1 MKRMDRILAYVKEES
16 AHVSK
21 AALAER
27 GGLDAQEIAD
37 ALGILRNNVSKEL
50 NELVRQEQVV
60 KFGGRPVRYV
70 DRAALERLYEV
81 ALPPGPL
88 VYENFAACEAAL
100 KPEQK
105 DAEPFDPLIGAHRSL
120 KRQVE
125 QAKAAILYPPDGLH
139 TLIVGQTG
147 VGKTLF
153 AHLMF
158 AYGKAM
164 GRFAEDA
171 PFVTF
176 NCADYYNNPQLLLS
190 HVFGHVK
197 GAFTGADQAK
207 AGLVEEADGGVLFL
221 DEIHRLPPEGQEMIF
236 YFMDTGTYNR
246 LGETTRARRAKVLI
260 IGATTEDPKS
270 ALTKTFVRRIPNII
284 QIPSLESRSLGEK
297 LDIIRMLFTD
307 EAQRVKKP
315 IRISVEAVK
324 SLIGSIGTGNV
335 GQLKSNIKLLCAQAF
350 LNGIDNPDFIE
361 VDFRMLP
368 QTIKNGL
375 LTLSANRQALTELT
389 KYLAEPMVVDPPGR
403 RRVRTGDSAQ
413 DQQAFNLYR
422 VVEDKVELLKGEGIS
437 DDLIKQI
444 VATDV
449 NVYIRQ
455 LYDKRDSVALS
466 TRDRLLKIVD
476 EPLVDFSEQISL
488 FVQKRLNRSYRDR
501 FLYAFSLHLSAFLKR
516 LKDKETIPYSEI
528 AGAIEQDSIYY
539 QVALEI
545 QQRIEKHYRVQ
556 VPPTE
561 VEYIALLLESSEDDD
576 LEEKVIILVAMHGAQ
591 TASSMVE
598 VAQKLFNTQDTNL
611 IPIDMP
617 LDKDPQDIAR
627 NVVMMLRGMNCHQGV
642 LILADMGS
650 LVNLGAAI
658 HEQLHIPVRTL
669 DMVSTPLI
677 LEAMRKADIAGMDL
691 ESIYESLSSFRGYE
705 SIDMEPEPAE
715 SHAAD
720 GRPEAVVT
728 ICSTGKGTALKLKS
742 LVEAV
747 LKDAGKNIAVLPV
760 GLVGLEDHLKD
771 IGNEYAIRAAVGMK
785 QPALPIPFIPIEEFV
800 GGAGEERLVGLL
812 RGKAGA
818 LHLKPAAGESEP
830 SVVVRR
836 LCEESLKK
844 FLTYLN
850 PAKIM
855 DSLMTFDRVL
865 EEALGKQ
872 FSKPVRIRI
881 IVHCGCALER
891 AVTRTPLQ
899 YEDNPSNIDTQK
911 LAAIQKAVQV
921 FNDTLKLQLDA
932 DELCFMANMI

>member
-1 MKRMDRILAYVKEES
+1 MKRMERIFAYVEAES
-16 AHVSK
+16 AKFTKETLH
-21 AALAER
+21 ER

-50 NELVRQEQVV
+50 NALFREDRIV
-60 KFGGRPVRYV
+60 KFGGRPVRYFE
-70 DRAALERLYEV
+70 RAVLEKLLG
-81 ALPPGPL
+81 APLPAGPL
-88 VYENFAACEAAL
+88 AYESVAACEKELTAQQQ
-100 KPEQK
+100 PEN
-105 DAEPFDPLIGAHRSL
+105 PFDALIGAHRSL

-164 GRFAEDA
+164 ERFAPDA

-190 HVFGHVK
+190 HVFGHIK

-207 AGLVEEADGGVLFL
+207 AGLVEQADGGVLFL

-236 YFMDTGTYNR
+236 YFMDTGTFSR
-246 LGETTRARRAKVLI
+246 LGETTRDRHAKVLI
-260 IGATTEDPKS
+260 IGATTEDPNS

-284 QIPSLESRSLGEK
+284 TIPSLASRTLGEK
-297 LDIIRMLFTD
+297 LDIVKLLFTD

-324 SLIGSIGTGNV
+324 SLLGSIGAGNV
-335 GQLKSNIKLLCAQAF
+335 GQIKSNIKLLCAQAF
-350 LNGIDNPDFIE
+350 LNGIDNPDYIE
-361 VDFRMLP
+361 VDFKMLP

-375 LTLSANRQALTELT
+375 LTLSANRQALAELT
-389 KYLAEPMVVDPPGR
+389 QYLAEPLVVEPPGR
-403 RRVRTGDSAQ
+403 RRARAEEEESDKKS
-413 DQQAFNLYR
+413 FNLYR

-449 NVYIRQ
+449 NVYIKS
-455 LYDKRDSVALS
+455 LYDKRASINLS
-466 TRDRLLKIVD
+466 TRERLLKIVD
-476 EPLVDFSEQISL
+476 EPLVDFSEQIALYVS
-488 FVQKRLNRSYRDR
+488 KRLNRSYRDR

-516 LKDKETIPYSEI
+516 LKDKEPVPYSEI
-528 AGAIEQDSIYY
+528 AGAIERDSLHY

-545 QQRIEKHYRVQ
+545 KARIEKHYRVT

-561 VEYIALLLESSEDDD
+561 VEYIALLLESAEDED
-576 LEEKVIILVAMHGAQ
+576 LEEKITILVAMHGAS

-617 LDKDPQDIAR
+617 LEKNPQELAR
-627 NVVMMLRGMNCHQGV
+627 KVITMLRGMNCRTGV

-650 LVNLGAAI
+650 LVSLGAQI
-658 HEQLHIPVRTL
+658 SETLGIPVRTI

-677 LEAMRKADIAGMDL
+677 LEAMRKADIVGMDL
-691 ESIYESLSSFRGYE
+691 DSIYESLRSFRGYE
-705 SIDMEPEPAE
+705 AVNFAE
-715 SHAAD
+715 HRAAD
-720 GRPEAVVT
+720 GRQEAIVT
-728 ICSTGKGTALKLKS
+728 ICSTGKGAALKLKS
-742 LVEAV
+742 LVEEV
-747 LKDAGKNIAVLPV
+747 VKSSGKALAVLPV
-760 GLVGLEDHLKD
+760 GLTHLEEHLRELQ
-771 IGNEYAIRAAVGMK
+771 GEYAICAAIGMK
-785 QPALPIPFIPIEEFV
+785 KPALPIPFIPLEEFID
-800 GGAGEERLVGLL
+800 GAGERRLVKLL
-812 RGKAGA
+812 QM
-818 LHLKPAAGESEP
+818 SEAQERVGMEENVQK
-830 SVVVRR
+830 SAVVRR
-836 LCEESLKK
+836 LCEESLEK

-855 DSLMTFDRVL
+855 DSLMAFDRIL
-865 EEALGKQ
+865 EAELGKK
-872 FSKPVRIRI
+872 FSNPIRIRI

-891 AVTRTPLQ
+891 IVTHSQLQ
-899 YEDNPSNIDTQK
+899 FHENKQEIDTQK
-911 LAAIQKAVQV
+911 LSAIQKAVKV
-921 FNDTLKLQLDA
+921 FETALKLRFDA
-932 DELCFMANMI
+932 DELYFMAKMI

>member
-1 MKRMDRILAYVKEES
+1 MKRRERILAYIQEQS
-16 AHVSK
+16 ASYTR
-21 AALAER
+21 EQMQ
-27 GGLDAQEIAD
+27 GSIGMDAQEIAQ
-37 ALGILRNNVSKEL
+37 ALDILRNNVSKEL
-50 NELVRQEQVV
+50 NELQREGCIV
-60 KFGGRPVRYV
+60 KFGGRPVRYF
-70 DRAALERLYEV
+70 DKAKLEELLDISLGE
-81 ALPPGPL
+81 GPCQF
-88 VYENFAACEAAL
+88 ENVEACQPKQETVEAAN
-100 KPEQK
+100 
-105 DAEPFDPLIGAHRSL
+105 PFDKLVGAHRSL
-120 KRQVE
+120 QKQVE

-158 AYGKAM
+158 EYGKVM
-164 GRFAEDA
+164 HRFAPDA

-176 NCADYYNNPQLLLS
+176 NCADYYNNPQLLIS
-190 HVFGHVK
+190 HIFGHIK
-197 GAFTGADQAK
+197 GAFTGADTAK

-246 LGETTRARRAKVLI
+246 LGETTRSRHAKVLI
-260 IGATTEDPKS
+260 IGATTEDPDS
-270 ALTKTFVRRIPNII
+270 VLTRTFVRRIPNII
-284 QIPSLESRSLGEK
+284 AIPTLESRSLGEK
-297 LDIIRMLFTD
+297 MDIIRMLFTD

-350 LNGIDNPDFIE
+350 LNGIDNPDYIE

-368 QTIKNGL
+368 QSVKNGL

-389 KYLAEPMVVDPPGR
+389 KYLAEPMVVEPPGR
-403 RRVRTGDSAQ
+403 RRTQTGDSAQ

-488 FVQKRLNRSYRDR
+488 YVQKRLNRSYRDR

-516 LKDKETIPYSEI
+516 IKDKEVIPYSEI
-528 AGAIEQDSIYY
+528 AGAIEQDSLYY

-545 QQRIEKHYRVQ
+545 KARIERHYRVT

-561 VEYIALLLESSEDDD
+561 VEYIALLLESAEDDD
-576 LEEKVIILVAMHGAQ
+576 LEEKVIILVAMHGAS

-617 LDKDPQDIAR
+617 LDKDPQEIAN
-627 NVVMMLRGMNCHQGV
+627 NVLMMLRGMNCRQGV

-705 SIDMEPEPAE
+705 TIDVAE
-715 SHAAD
+715 SRAAD
-720 GRPEAVVT
+720 GRQEAVVT
-728 ICSTGKGTALKLKS
+728 ICSTGRGAAVKLKS
-742 LVEAV
+742 LVESV
-747 LKDAGKNIAVLPV
+747 LKEIGKNIAVIPV
-760 GLVGLEDHLKD
+760 GVMNLETHLKD
-771 IGNEYAIRAAVGMK
+771 IEAEYAIRATVGMK
-785 QPALPIPFIPIEEFV
+785 KPDLPIPFIPIEEFV
-800 GGAGEERLVGLL
+800 GGAGEDRLIELV
-812 RGKAGA
+812 RGKASAPA
-818 LHLKPAAGESEP
+818 LRVEENQK
-830 SVVVRR
+830 SVVVRK
-836 LCEESLKK
+836 LCEESLTK

-855 DSLMTFDRVL
+855 DSLMTFDRTL
-865 EEALGKQ
+865 EQELGKE
-872 FSKPVRIRI
+872 FSKPIRIRI

-891 AVTRTPLQ
+891 AVTRTPLR
-899 YEDNPSNIDTQK
+899 YEDDKSTVDTQK
-911 LAAIQKAVQV
+911 LAAIQKAAQV
-921 FNDTLKLQLDA
+921 FENTLKLQFEA
-932 DELCFMANMI
+932 DELYFMAKMI